1 MYRLSVHSGH
11 FTGLPK
17 NPRAQ
22 CVRVFSHP
30 DQGRKIL
37 AKSYTV
43 TKKDLLE
50 KLIKQA
56 HEKWLNEIGTQ
67 AYSEWVR
74 KKDGV

>member
-1 MYRLSVHSGH
+1 
-11 FTGLPK
+11 
-17 NPRAQ
+17 
-22 CVRVFSHP
+22 VRVFSRP